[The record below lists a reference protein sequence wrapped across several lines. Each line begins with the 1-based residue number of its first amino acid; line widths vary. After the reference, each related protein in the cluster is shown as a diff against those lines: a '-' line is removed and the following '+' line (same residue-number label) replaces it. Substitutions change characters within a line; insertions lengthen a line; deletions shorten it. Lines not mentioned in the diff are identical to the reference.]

1 MVLVLPITVPLKFS
15 LVIEEHTLNTW
26 FGGVGGKV
34 TRQLVVGTFNPVT
47 AWFTTN
53 TWLAACCT
61 AWTGARPTSLTL
73 MSESPE
79 TSTTM
84 ALPGT
89 TVPLSLMA
97 TTVWAAF
104 GLGKV
109 GGFGM
114 IIGRKVSP
122 QPLQITYRNSTDP
135 SQRNR
140 LIQTPW
146 KKLALRGNRYCIGNR
161 ATRGNE
167 AGRENRFQGFKVSR
181 FPRFTLARG
190 VSLAGSRLASR

>member
-34 TRQLVVGTFNPVT
+34 TRQLVVGTFKPVT
-47 AWFTTN
+47 AWLTTN
-53 TWLAACCT
+53 TSFAVCCT
-61 AWTGARPTSLTL
+61 ACTGAMSTLTTLTSV
-73 MSESPE
+73 SPE
-79 TSTTM
+79 TSITI
-84 ALPGT
+84 ALPGV

-104 GLGKV
+104 GLGNV

-122 QPLQITYRNSTDP
+122 QPLQIR
-135 SQRNR
+135 
-140 LIQTPW
+140 
-146 KKLALRGNRYCIGNR
+146 
-161 ATRGNE
+161 
-167 AGRENRFQGFKVSR
+167 
-181 FPRFTLARG
+181 
-190 VSLAGSRLASR
+190 